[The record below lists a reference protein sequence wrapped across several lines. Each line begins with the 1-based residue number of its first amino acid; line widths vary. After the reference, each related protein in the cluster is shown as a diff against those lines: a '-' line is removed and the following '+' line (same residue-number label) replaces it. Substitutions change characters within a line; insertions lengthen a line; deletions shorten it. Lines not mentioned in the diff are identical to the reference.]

1 MHYGEI
7 EVSIFGNRLT
17 LTRDLPRMLIRT
29 ARYGALADD
38 VENGAPIVARVG
50 VATDTDGMPFIPV
63 SSLSGHFNSMV
74 ENGRAALLIGQPGDG
89 DPLAHGRKTLNGVV
103 RRAEGA
109 DHERLRRGIWRVIR
123 RQNLYRLQGFFVMAF
138 GNI

>member
-1 MHYGEI
+1 MVKSKDEHLRQP
-7 EVSIFGNRLT
+7 VDADARFAA
-17 LTRDLPRMLIRT
+17 RMLIRT
-29 ARYGALADD
+29 ARYGALALND

-74 ENGRAALLIGQPGDG
+74 KNGRAALLIGQPGEG
-89 DPLAHGRKTLNGVV
+89 DPLAHGRLALNGVV

-109 DHERLRRGIWRVIR
+109 DLERLRRR
-123 RQNLYRLQGFFVMAF
+123 
-138 GNI
+138 